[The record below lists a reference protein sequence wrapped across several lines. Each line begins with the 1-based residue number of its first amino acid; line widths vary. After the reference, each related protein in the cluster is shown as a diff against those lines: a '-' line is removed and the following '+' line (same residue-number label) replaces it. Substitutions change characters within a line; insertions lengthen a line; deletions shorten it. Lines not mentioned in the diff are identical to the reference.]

1 MNKIINTTT
10 ELKSIVDYIIWNY
23 DENVDKIADKCPEAI
38 VEETNNTYIVTI
50 TYVAGI
56 EKGRVKSSDPQINDE
71 DEQVIDQAKFTLLK
85 TEKFRQLTKYV
96 EDICAEI
103 AKIEIE
109 Y

>member
-1 MNKIINTTT
+1 MNKPINSPEQLKGII
-10 ELKSIVDYIIWNY
+10 EYILWSY
-23 DENVDKIADKCPEAI
+23 DANCSTIADKSPEVFI
-38 VEETNNTYIVTI
+38 EDYNSTYIVTI
-50 TYVAGI
+50 TYIAGM

-71 DEQVIDQAKFTLLK
+71 DETLLADGKFTLLK